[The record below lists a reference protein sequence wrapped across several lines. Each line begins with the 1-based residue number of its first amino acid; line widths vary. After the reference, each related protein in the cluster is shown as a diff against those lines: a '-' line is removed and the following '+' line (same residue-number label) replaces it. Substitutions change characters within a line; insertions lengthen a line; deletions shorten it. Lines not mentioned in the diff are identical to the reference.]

1 MFNSICV
8 YCGSHKGAQP
18 EYMAAAR
25 HLGQLLAEQKIH
37 LIYGGASVG
46 LMGILAD
53 SALAEG
59 GQVTGVIPE
68 QLAERELAH
77 RELTHLHTVPDMH
90 QRKSVMASL
99 SDAFIA
105 LPGGMGTLEEL
116 FEVLTWSQLGIHAKP
131 CGVLNILGYYEG
143 LLGFLDH
150 QVMEGFLKSEQRRQL
165 QVSDDPRDLLQRLG
179 RYQAQGSQ
187 HVTD

>member
-1 MFNSICV
+1 MFKSVCV
-8 YCGSHKGAQP
+8 YCGSHKGARP
-18 EYMAAAR
+18 EYLAAAR
-25 HLGQLLAEQKIH
+25 HMGQLLAEQNIH

-46 LMGILAD
+46 LMGVLAD
-53 SALAEG
+53 SVLAEG

-77 RELTHLHTVPDMH
+77 RDLTHLHIVTDMH
-90 QRKSVMASL
+90 QRKSLMTGL

-116 FEVLTWSQLGIHAKP
+116 FEVLTWSQLGIHTKP

-150 QVMEGFLKSEQRRQL
+150 QVTEGFLKDEQRRQL
-165 QVSDDPRDLLQRLG
+165 QVSDDPRDLLERMSHYPG
-179 RYQAQGSQ
+179 
-187 HVTD
+187 

>member
-1 MFNSICV
+1 MFKTLCV
-8 YCGSHKGAQP
+8 YCGSHKGARP
-18 EYMAAAR
+18 EYTTAAR
-25 HLGQLLAEQKIH
+25 RLGQHLAEQEIQ
-37 LIYGGASVG
+37 LIYGGGSVG
-46 LMGILAD
+46 LMGVLAD
-53 SALAEG
+53 SVLAEG

-77 RELTHLHTVPDMH
+77 KELTHLRIVADMH
-90 QRKSVMASL
+90 QRKSLMAGL

-150 QVMEGFLKSEQRRQL
+150 QVTEGFLKDEQRRLL
-165 QVSDDPRDLLQRLG
+165 QVSDDPRDLLKRLG
-179 RYQAQGSQ
+179 
-187 HVTD
+187 H